1 MAQNAC
7 FWKSTFTGMQSHPF
21 ISVSFTAALEPQ
33 WQKYGSEII
42 WSANDTWPFK
52 KMSTD
57 LWTTGYFKNAFYIA
71 YSKNFLVK
79 FLERRKGILFRWDN
93 YNSKWHVLIACFCF
107 DKNRL
112 VIRLGLFTGCWAVQL
127 PLLYHGCLFHTHLD
141 LGLLNFC
148 YCSISQHASQG
159 CSLTCFIYLLFP
171 YLLPGLLMFF
181 ISSGF
186 GKSTRCFDH
195 YLPSCKL
202 LCNNRVVLAY

>member
-21 ISVSFTAALEPQ
+21 ISVSSTAALEPQ
-33 WQKYGSEII
+33 WQKYDSEII

-112 VIRLGLFTGCWAVQL
+112 VIRLGFLLVAELFSCHFSIMAV
-127 PLLYHGCLFHTHLD
+127 
-141 LGLLNFC
+141 
-148 YCSISQHASQG
+148 
-159 CSLTCFIYLLFP
+159 CFILTWTLGFLISATAQFPSMLLKAALWPVSSICFS
-171 YLLPGLLMFF
+171 L
-181 ISSGF
+181 IS
-186 GKSTRCFDH
+186 
-195 YLPSCKL
+195 YQ
-202 LCNNRVVLAY
+202 VY